1 MFTNLKNRIY
11 AEAAEAKKN
20 ARFFIENGYCEN
32 WHEENKKHSDEG
44 IKRYCT
50 AARWD
55 AYQAGKISREKIVD
69 LTIKRMEKQE
79 DKRTCERLEKVY
91 QAAAA
96 PDLENVSISV
106 EWKRN
111 ATWGYNPTATVTIY
125 AGGQWTQY
133 TGTASGCGYDKRS
146 AAVGAALNK
155 SASIKKMLYTAKEKA
170 LMSMEP
176 EKIEAAKKGYVF
188 GSESNRDFI
197 HYGAGYGVLPYFEG
211 GVGIIEFYGVFR
223 VCGYEIK
230 NQHETKYSDY
240 YYFEKVEG

>member
-1 MFTNLKNRIY
+1 MFENLKNRI
-11 AEAAEAKKN
+11 ATEAAEAKKN
-20 ARFFIENGYCEN
+20 ARFFIREGYYPT
-32 WHEENKKHSDEG
+32 WAEEHRTPGDEG

-55 AYQAGKISREKIVD
+55 AYQAGKISREKIVE

-79 DKRTCERLEKVY
+79 DKHAAKKLEKLEA
-91 QAAAA
+91 AAAA
-96 PDLENVSISV
+96 PDLDNVSISV

-146 AAVGAALNK
+146 AAVGAALNQ
-155 SASIKKMLYTAKEKA
+155 SASILKMLYTAKEKA
-170 LMSMEP
+170 LATMEP
-176 EKIEAAKKGYVF
+176 EKIEAAKKGYIF
-188 GSESNRDFI
+188 GSETNRNFI

-211 GVGIIEFYGVFR
+211 GVGIVEFYGVFR
-223 VCGYEIK
+223 VCGYAIK
-230 NQHETKYSDY
+230 NQHETKYTDY

>member
-1 MFTNLKNRIY
+1 MFENLKNRIE

-20 ARFFIENGYCEN
+20 ARFFIEKGYYPTWAKEHRN
-32 WHEENKKHSDEG
+32 PGDEG

-55 AYQAGKISREKIVD
+55 AYQAGKISREKIVE
-69 LTIKRMEKQE
+69 LTIKRMEKQQ
-79 DKRTCERLEKVY
+79 DKTTAEKLEKLEA
-91 QAAAA
+91 AAAA
-96 PDLENVSISV
+96 PELQNVSISV
-106 EWKRN
+106 EWKRSSV
-111 ATWGYNPTATVTIY
+111 WGYNPTATVTIY

-155 SASIKKMLYTAKEKA
+155 SASIAKMLYTAKEKA
-170 LMSMEP
+170 LATMEP

-188 GSESNRDFI
+188 GAETNRNFI

-211 GVGIIEFYGVFR
+211 GVGITEFYGVFR
-223 VCGYEIK
+223 VCGYTIK
-230 NQHETKYSDY
+230 NQHETKYTDY

>member
-1 MFTNLKNRIY
+1 MFKNLKNRIE
-11 AEAAEAKKN
+11 AEAAEAKRQS
-20 ARFFIENGYCEN
+20 RFFIENGYCEN
-32 WHEENKKHSDEG
+32 WSEENQKHGDEG
-44 IKRYCT
+44 IRRYCT

-55 AYQAGKISREKIVD
+55 AYQAGKISREKIVE
-69 LTIKRMEKQE
+69 LTVKRMEKQQ
-79 DKRTCERLEKVY
+79 DKTTAAKLEKLEA
-91 QAAAA
+91 AAAA

-125 AGGQWTQY
+125 AGGRWTQY

-146 AAVGAALNK
+146 AAVGNALNQ

-170 LMSMEP
+170 LATMEP

-211 GVGIIEFYGVFR
+211 GVGITSFYGVFET
-223 VCGYEIK
+223 CGYK
-230 NQHETKYSDY
+230 CTAHNETKHTDY
-240 YYFEKVEG
+240 YHFEKVEG